1 MLLGDGRIHKIKK
14 NKTKQKN
21 QTKTIMTIKKRN
33 QLKNFRRLPEAI
45 SVEYRRVQSMEFVN
59 DFVCFFFFFLPEWHW
74 LAFSIGRSLFLPR
87 SFRDS
92 CRILGK
98 ITGALDGS
106 FSAGCS
112 VAFGRFFTAVG
123 ILWDSLGFFGIFLKI
138 SRPFRIDWSLKL
150 IEILIEI
157 PSELDDWSFSIWDS
171 PEAPPKH
178 PAPEIQKEKKWT
190 KEIKN
195 TETPKNSKANK

>member
-1 MLLGDGRIHKIKK
+1 
-14 NKTKQKN
+14 
-21 QTKTIMTIKKRN
+21 MTIKKRN

-157 PSELDDWSFSIWDS
+157 PSESGSADWLKILHLGFSGGSSEASSTRDS
-171 PEAPPKH
+171 KGKKMNKRN
-178 PAPEIQKEKKWT
+178 KEHR
-190 KEIKN
+190 N
-195 TETPKNSKANK
+195 TQEFKSK